1 MYCTCASSFYSA
13 LILPSRFSRPG
24 DTCPSDGESA
34 RSNERGPS
42 VSCNFHRVGG
52 YPLFRITGSLR
63 EVRSCRSCGSSG
75 TIEARI
81 KDARIRAIYVQISRH
96 TTIDITC
103 FPIFFSPQYRRKTDE
118 IYLQIKT
125 TTFLNARAKSTRNK
139 FTTFSLL

>member
-1 MYCTCASSFYSA
+1 VFAPSKQLFSVSYVYCTCASSFYSA

-103 FPIFFSPQYRRKTDE
+103 FPIFFSPQYRRKTLTRF
-118 IYLQIKT
+118 IYKLKQPR
-125 TTFLNARAKSTRNK
+125 F
-139 FTTFSLL
+139 